1 MKLLI
6 FGSKGWIGRQFC
18 EYLDNNNI
26 LYIESDSRADNE
38 KDVEKE
44 INEYKP
50 TNIVSF
56 IGRTYGGTFN
66 TIDYLEQPGKLV
78 DNIRDNL
85 YAPMILS
92 ILCERYNIHYTYMGT
107 GCIFE
112 YCAGEAGEAG
122 EAGDAKKREDDV
134 PNFFGSS
141 YSIVKGYTDR
151 LQHMYSKNTLNL
163 RIRMPIVNY
172 DHDRNFITKITKY
185 EYVCS
190 VANSM
195 TVLPDM
201 FPVIADM
208 IKKNVAGTFNL
219 CNKGA
224 ITHNEILELYKMHVD
239 NNFTW
244 KNFSIEEQNK
254 VLLSKRSNIELS
266 TEKLYELYPNIPDIR
281 TSIENCMITYSRLL

>member
-112 YCAGEAGEAG
+112 YGVGD
-122 EAGDAKKREDDV
+122 AGDAKKREDDV

-224 ITHNEILELYKMHVD
+224 ITHNEILELYKTHVD

-266 TEKLYELYPNIPDIR
+266 TDKLYELYPNIPDIR
-281 TSIENCMITYSRLL
+281 TSIEKCMITYSRLL

>member
-6 FGSKGWIGRQFC
+6 FGSRGWIGRQFC

-112 YCAGEAGEAG
+112 YAE
-122 EAGDAKKREDDV
+122 GDDKKREDDV

-224 ITHNEILELYKMHVD
+224 ITHNEILELYKTHVD

-266 TEKLYELYPNIPDIR
+266 TDKLYELYPNIPDIR
-281 TSIENCMITYSRLL
+281 TSIENCMSTYSRLL

>member
-6 FGSKGWIGRQFC
+6 FGSRGWIGRQFC

-50 TNIVSF
+50 TNIISF

-78 DNIRDNL
+78 ENIRDNL
-85 YAPMILS
+85 YAPIILS

-112 YCAGEAGEAG
+112 YD
-122 EAGDAKKREDDV
+122 GDASDEKKREDDV

-151 LQHMYSKNTLNL
+151 LQHMYSNNTLNL
-163 RIRMPIVNY
+163 RVRMPIVNY

-201 FPVIADM
+201 FPVIVDM
-208 IKKNVAGTFNL
+208 IKKNVTGTFNL

-224 ITHNEILELYKMHVD
+224 ITHNEILELYKTHVD

>member
-6 FGSKGWIGRQFC
+6 FGSRGWIGRQFC

-78 DNIRDNL
+78 DNVRDNL

-92 ILCERYNIHYTYMGT
+92 ILCERYNIHYTYLGT

-112 YCAGEAGEAG
+112 YAE
-122 EAGDAKKREDDV
+122 GDDKKREDDV

-224 ITHNEILELYKMHVD
+224 ITHNEILELYKTHVD

-266 TEKLYELYPNIPDIR
+266 TDKLYELYPNIPDIR
-281 TSIENCMITYSRLL
+281 TSIENCMSTYSRLL

>member
-6 FGSKGWIGRQFC
+6 FGSRGWIGRQFC

-112 YCAGEAGEAG
+112 YC
-122 EAGDAKKREDDV
+122 GDDDKKCEDDV

-151 LQHMYSKNTLNL
+151 LQHMYSDNTLNL

-172 DHDRNFITKITKY
+172 EHDRNFITKITKY

-195 TVLPDM
+195 TVLSDM
-201 FPVIADM
+201 YPVIADM
-208 IKKNVAGTFNL
+208 IKKNVTGTFNL

-224 ITHNEILELYKMHVD
+224 ITHNEILELYKKHVD

-244 KNFSIEEQNK
+244 KNFSVEEQNK

-281 TSIENCMITYSRLL
+281 TSIEKCMITYSLLL

>member
-112 YCAGEAGEAG
+112 YGGDEV
-122 EAGDAKKREDDV
+122 GDAKKREDDV

-208 IKKNVAGTFNL
+208 IKKNVVGTFNL

-224 ITHNEILELYKMHVD
+224 ITHNEILELYKTHVD

-266 TEKLYELYPNIPDIR
+266 TDKLYELYPNIPDIR

>member
-66 TIDYLEQPGKLV
+66 TIDYLEQSGKLV
-78 DNIRDNL
+78 ENIRDNL
-85 YAPMILS
+85 YAPIILS

-112 YCAGEAGEAG
+112 YGGCKAGEDE
-122 EAGDAKKREDDV
+122 KKHEDDV

-151 LQHMYSKNTLNL
+151 LQHMYSNNTLNL

-172 DHDRNFITKITKY
+172 DNDRNFITKITKY

-201 FPVIADM
+201 FPVIVDM
-208 IKKNVAGTFNL
+208 IKKNVTGTFNL

-224 ITHNEILELYKMHVD
+224 ITHNEILELYKTHVD

>member
-18 EYLDNNNI
+18 EYLDENNI

-44 INEYKP
+44 ILEYLP
-50 TNIVSF
+50 SNIISF
-56 IGRTYGGTFN
+56 IGRTYGENFN

-78 DNIRDNL
+78 ENIRDNL
-85 YAPMILS
+85 YAPIILS

-112 YCAGEAGEAG
+112 YNDEG
-122 EAGDAKKREDDV
+122 KKNNEEDL

-163 RIRMPIVNY
+163 RIRMHIINY
-172 DHDRNFITKITKY
+172 DHDRNFITKITNY

-190 VANSM
+190 VPNSM
-195 TVLPDM
+195 TVLHDM
-201 FPVIADM
+201 YPIMLDM
-208 IKKNVAGTFNL
+208 IKKNITGTFNM

-224 ITHNEILELYKMHVD
+224 ITHNEILELYKIHVD
-239 NNFTW
+239 NDFTW
-244 KNFSIEEQNK
+244 KNFTIDEQNK
-254 VLLSKRSNIELS
+254 ILLSKRSNIELS
-266 TEKLYELYPNIPDIR
+266 SEKLYELYPNIPDIN
-281 TSIENCMITYSRLL
+281 TSIERCMISYAKLL